1 MPERRNPRRWRAGD
15 FSEKVILDG
24 VILGNFLDFFQKFF
38 GDADGVPSV
47 APDTVQLAT
56 SRRAVTWVTMC
67 AAPMT
72 DVPASRR
79 ACRHDI
85 S

>member
-15 FSEKVILDG
+15 FSEKFILDG

-47 APDTVQLAT
+47 APDTTRIVVARRVAT
-56 SRRAVTWVTMC
+56 PVTMHE
-67 AAPMT
+67 APT
-72 DVPASRR
+72 ADASPPRR
-79 ACRHDI
+79 TSGRDT